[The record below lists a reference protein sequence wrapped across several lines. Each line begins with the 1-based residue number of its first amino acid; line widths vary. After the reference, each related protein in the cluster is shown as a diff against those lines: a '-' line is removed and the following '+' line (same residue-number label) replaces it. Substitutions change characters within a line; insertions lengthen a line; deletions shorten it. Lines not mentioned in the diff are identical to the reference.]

1 MNNLEIERR
10 IIMISKYK
18 KINVR
23 GILLG
28 IAVLF
33 TIGALGI
40 ALNTSKV
47 IPNNNIVEAST

>member
-1 MNNLEIERR
+1 
-10 IIMISKYK
+10 MISKYK